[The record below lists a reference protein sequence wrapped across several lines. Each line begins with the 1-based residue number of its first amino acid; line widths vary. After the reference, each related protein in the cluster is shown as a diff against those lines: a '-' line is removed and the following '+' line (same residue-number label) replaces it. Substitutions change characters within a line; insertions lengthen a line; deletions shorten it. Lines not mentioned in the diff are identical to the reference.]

1 MTSTVE
7 PAYDE
12 GTTEQR
18 DTMRQE
24 PERKPEPHPTRGETA
39 TPPALNITEK
49 QQTYGSGQR
58 KEQKTRTP
66 PSRTKGNIMKNNTFN
81 QIINANLASVDPASA
96 SSHSPRPAPICSRR
110 SSTSDPRPAQAGVTL
125 TRPKGLRSMWSA
137 SPFSCSDQALPRI
150 QPPQQLHTQHRTQP
164 YTTACVSRE
173 TL

>member
-24 PERKPEPHPTRGETA
+24 PA
-39 TPPALNITEK
+39 TPPALNITEQ

-81 QIINANLASVDPASA
+81 QIINANLASVDPGFGQFALAKASA
-96 SSHSPRPAPICSRR
+96 DLFKKVIN
-110 SSTSDPRPAQAGVTL
+110 
-125 TRPKGLRSMWSA
+125 K
-137 SPFSCSDQALPRI
+137 
-150 QPPQQLHTQHRTQP
+150 
-164 YTTACVSRE
+164 
-173 TL
+173 